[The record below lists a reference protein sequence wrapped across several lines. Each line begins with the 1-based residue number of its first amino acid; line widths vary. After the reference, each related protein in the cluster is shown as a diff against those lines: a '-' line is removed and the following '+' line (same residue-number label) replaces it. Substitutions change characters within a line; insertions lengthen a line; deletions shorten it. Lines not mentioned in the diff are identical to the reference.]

1 MNIRAAKAEEFARIM
16 QIYRAAKAYMDATG
30 NETQWES
37 GYPSEEMIREDIE
50 EGSLYVVEE
59 SGEAHAV
66 FYFFNGADETY
77 SKIDHGNWLNDE
89 PYGVIHRV
97 ASDGALHGVM
107 RVCAEFCL
115 RTVKNLKIDT
125 HEKNK
130 TMQNALER
138 IGFVRCGIVYLP
150 NGDPRIAYQICR

>member
-1 MNIRAAKAEEFARIM
+1 M
-16 QIYRAAKAYMDATG
+16 
-30 NETQWES
+30 
-37 GYPSEEMIREDIE
+37 
-50 EGSLYVVEE
+50 YVVEE

-125 HEKNK
+125 HRDNLPMQRSLEKN
-130 TMQNALER
+130 
-138 IGFVRCGIVYLP
+138 GFVYCGIIHLE
-150 NGDPRIAYQICR
+150 NGDERVAYQKGTLGTL